1 MGNTVYIYIMD
12 YSVSKIFEYRT
23 TQDAI
28 DKYDNMEDF
37 LMSRNIN
44 INTCSFMT
52 TDEKIY
58 DIELYGEL

>member
-1 MGNTVYIYIMD
+1 MNNTIYIYLMD
-12 YSVSKIFEYRT
+12 YSVGEIFEYRT

-52 TDEKIY
+52 TNKRINEIT
-58 DIELYGEL
+58 ICEEL

>member
-1 MGNTVYIYIMD
+1 MD

-52 TDEKIY
+52 TDEKY
-58 DIELYGEL
+58 TT